1 MKRTFGKILSFAL
14 VLAMVLSMVPAVLA
28 ASAADTNVYLAPGQ
42 NEDFTYSYTG
52 TGTAPNMAE
61 LFWVS
66 SRTDVATVA
75 NEAAANS
82 SREKQVV
89 KAVSAGTTVIS
100 VWKNEADYKKN
111 GSGYYSSNALKTWT
125 VTVTEW
131 KVTLSFSGSSSGW
144 YGSGWYGSGSSTDTT
159 INAGSK
165 ATLTATVT
173 GPSGKLENAKVKFE
187 TKDKTIALLDNNS
200 NNTQVTKPVT
210 TTSSSWGSSSATTG
224 TATVDVYGGTMGGYV
239 DITATVMVGNTAV
252 NLTTNP
258 DATATVRP
266 YVVGPEGWTVSLPDS
281 QLAVTLKKGRN
292 TNVLTPTL
300 KTSSN
305 SSAVS
310 GTEFVYKFA
319 NNADASKMQIEAVTY
334 NNAASANITAY
345 STCANVKVLV
355 YVKGYETAG
364 SPHAETMITVTDS
377 TITSL
382 QIGYKNST
390 TANKIADGSYVLG
403 YKDSTDKDGV
413 NLSDG
418 RRIVTSPVLA
428 ATVTSSKSGN
438 ETVDAARV
446 VWTINNPS
454 VATFA
459 DGSTETTAS
468 EVTLKTTGAGT
479 VKITAKGDDKT
490 AEMTLTVWQAREYD
504 NILTKPDIPSAVSD
518 AKQAITK
525 FCEQYASV
533 ELKNVY
539 NGRASLKI
547 QESTVQFMSN
557 TSTAI
562 RLKGT
567 LDAFDTINKIAYFP
581 KNSGGDVITS
591 GTASVSSIMLIEE
604 PQDATYKLNAAVGT
618 LTVRASVVG
627 ENKKLTK
634 FTWYDNNNKVVDTQ
648 TVSATTHT
656 STLNLADFVTSA
668 GTYGFKCVITA
679 GPDSNTVTDT
689 IETRTAIIT
698 IGGDFNVK
706 ITPSASSVKP
716 GDTVTLNAVPQQY
729 NPARKTYTDV
739 TGKTY
744 TVSWTVTEGSD
755 VVTLNSRTGS
765 SVTLTAKSGGT
776 ATITA
781 ETTIDGNKYTGT
793 QKITVT
799 VPAAEDVRLTLEE
812 DASYVMLDGGK
823 LSDAVKKATSTTPST
838 FSFTLPTTG
847 TIYSSSS
854 LSSSISAGNKYSASD
869 VSRMAFKPS
878 RSAGSYTID
887 YAAYGTSGQI
897 ATGKLVIMTNAGT
910 VAYHISA
917 NESQTM
923 QVSDF
928 QSVYGSG
935 LSYVRFGTASDSRGA
950 LYKGS
955 STSSGKVG
963 SESYYVST
971 GTTLLKNVTFI
982 AGSSTAKYSVVI
994 PFTAYGSNGEANGNL
1009 VIYVNDTHS
1018 VYSTGA
1024 TFKSMAIADEL
1035 APESNASSAY
1045 ITITRVVGGKLYT
1058 QYSKINSC
1066 TALAAKDLGSTRFS
1080 FSGSNSIDNLYVL
1093 PLADSKTVE
1102 VNYTING
1109 SDKGTLTFKVVQQ
1122 TASSKFTD
1130 VSGSF
1135 KWAANSVDFM
1145 YGNGLVNGI
1154 STKNPNVFGPGQ
1166 NMTRAMLVTILYRAA
1181 GEPSVA
1187 GITNKF
1193 TDNKQNQYY
1202 YEPVLWASSKGI
1214 VNGATATTFDPDGK
1228 ITREQIAAILY
1239 RYAGS
1244 PAASSSALN
1253 GFADQSAVSSYAVTA
1268 MQWAVGNGIITGV
1281 STNGRTTLSAKNNA
1295 TRAQVSV
1302 MLHRF
1307 LTMEQ

>member
-28 ASAADTNVYLAPGQ
+28 APATTTGNPQYLALG
-42 NEDFTYSYTG
+42 DT
-52 TGTAPNMAE
+52 AE
-61 LFWVS
+61 LTCAGAKYWVS
-66 SRTDVATVA
+66 SNPD
-75 NEAAANS
+75 
-82 SREKQVV
+82 
-89 KAVSAGTTVIS
+89 AVSVAMTKTGKATITALATTSSGWGYGTATIS
-100 VWKNEADYKKN
+100 AYEKESDYTSTNYADRHD
-111 GSGYYSSNALKTWT
+111 ARMTWS
-125 VTVTEW
+125 VTVSEW

-144 YGSGWYGSGSSTDTT
+144 NYGYGSSSTTT
-159 INAGSK
+159 ISAGEK
-165 ATLTATVT
+165 KTLTATVT
-173 GPSGKLENAKVKFE
+173 GPQGKVANAKVKFE
-187 TKDKTIALLDNNS
+187 VAASNKDMLHFDSLSSTGYSSTKD
-200 NNTQVTKPVT
+200 VTVSSGYSST
-210 TTSSSWGSSSATTG
+210 ATSG
-224 TATVDVYGGTMGGYV
+224 TAAVDVYGGSKGGFV
-239 DITATVMVGNTAV
+239 TITATIVGVDTSKNTNA
-252 NLTTNP
+252 TTTITP
-258 DATATVRP
+258 RVI
-266 YVVGPEGWTVSLPDS
+266 GPESWTVSLPTAQQSMTIKRTDYS
-281 QLAVTLKKGRN
+281 QK
-292 TNVLTPTL
+292 LTPSVVTG
-300 KTSSN
+300 SGSA
-305 SSAVS
+305 AVS
-310 GTEFVYKFA
+310 GAKFVYRFVNGDKLENTSKYMQVYTDGSITPYQVTEGPVRVRA
-319 NNADASKMQIEAVTY
+319 YVEGYVDNNNPGAYPYAEASI
-334 NNAASANITAY
+334 
-345 STCANVKVLV
+345 
-355 YVKGYETAG
+355 
-364 SPHAETMITVTDS
+364 MITDS
-377 TITSL
+377 T
-382 QIGYKNST
+382 
-390 TANKIADGSYVLG
+390 ANGLSIDYEQENTKFKMNNGTYVLA
-403 YKDSTDKDGV
+403 YKDTNNGYDVDFTDGT
-413 NLSDG
+413 S
-418 RRIVTSPVLA
+418 IVTKFSLK
-428 ATVTSSKSGN
+428 ATVDSTN
-438 ETVDAARV
+438 AAADAKRV
-446 VWTINNPS
+446 TWTTNDPS
-454 VATFA
+454 VARFGTNNSYTGDVA
-459 DGSTETTAS
+459 
-468 EVTLKTTGAGT
+468 TLTTTGAGSVT
-479 VKITAKGDDKT
+479 VT
-490 AEMTLTVWQAREYD
+490 AEVDGKKATMTFTVWQAREYD
-504 NILTKPDIPSAVSD
+504 QIVTKPDIPTAISNREDAFNAFSQQYVTVHLSRTDGTVSLPMKD
-518 AKQAITK
+518 
-525 FCEQYASV
+525 
-533 ELKNVY
+533 
-539 NGRASLKI
+539 
-547 QESTVQFMSN
+547 VQFVNS
-557 TSTAI
+557 STI
-562 RLKGT
+562 QLKGT
-567 LDAFDTINKIAYFP
+567 IDGFDTLNRIAYFP
-581 KNSGGDVITS
+581 KSGVSDVIES
-591 GTASVSSIMLIEE
+591 GKATLSDIMIINQ
-604 PQDATYKLNAAVGT
+604 PQDATYKLNATVGT
-618 LTVRASVVG
+618 LSVTASTQS
-627 ENKKLTK
+627 NKKLTS
-634 FTWYDNNNKVVDTQ
+634 FTWYDNNDKAVKAETVSNKV
-648 TVSATTHT
+648 THT
-656 STLNLADFVTSA
+656 STLNLSDFVTSA
-668 GTYGFKCVITA
+668 GTYGFYCVIN
-679 GPDSNTVTDT
+679 GSGNST
-689 IETRTAIIT
+689 IKTRTAIIT
-698 IGGDFNVK
+698 IGGDYNVK

-799 VPAAEDVRLTLEE
+799 VPTAEDVQLMLEE

-1018 VYSTGA
+1018 VTSTGA

>member
-28 ASAADTNVYLAPGQ
+28 VP
-42 NEDFTYSYTG
+42 E
-52 TGTAPNMAE
+52 TGTAQYLALGDTAE
-61 LFWVS
+61 LTCAGAKYWVS
-66 SRTDVATVA
+66 SNPD
-75 NEAAANS
+75 
-82 SREKQVV
+82 
-89 KAVSAGTTVIS
+89 AVSVAMTKAGKATITALATTSSGWGYGGVTIS
-100 VWKNEADYKKN
+100 AYENKTDATGTYEQKKP
-111 GSGYYSSNALKTWT
+111 ARMTWS
-125 VTVTEW
+125 VAVSEW
-131 KVTLSFSGSSSGW
+131 KVTLSFSGSNSGW
-144 YGSGWYGSGSSTDTT
+144 NYGGSSSTTT
-159 INAGSK
+159 ISAGEK
-165 ATLTATVT
+165 KTLTATVT
-173 GPSGKLENAKVKFE
+173 GPQGKVANAQVEFKIASSDNEMLHFDSLSN
-187 TKDKTIALLDNNS
+187 TKTS
-200 NNTQVTKPVT
+200 STKPVT
-210 TTSSSWGSSSATTG
+210 VSSGYGYSSTATSG
-224 TATVDVYGGTMGGYV
+224 TAAVDVYGGSKGGFV
-239 DITATVMVGNTAV
+239 TITATIKNVDTSKNTNA
-252 NLTTNP
+252 TTTITP
-258 DATATVRP
+258 RVI
-266 YVVGPEGWTVSLPDS
+266 GPESWTVSLPTAQQTMTIKRTDYS
-281 QLAVTLKKGRN
+281 QK
-292 TNVLTPTL
+292 LTPSVVTG
-300 KTSSN
+300 SS

-310 GTEFVYKFA
+310 GAKFVYRFVKSDGKLE
-319 NNADASKMQIEAVTY
+319 NTSEYMQVYTDGSITPYKVT
-334 NNAASANITAY
+334 SGP
-345 STCANVKVLV
+345 VRVRV
-355 YVKGYETAG
+355 YVEGYVNNDDPDAY
-364 SPHAETMITVTDS
+364 PYAEAAIMITDS
-377 TITSL
+377 TANSVSID
-382 QIGYKNST
+382 YKNENT
-390 TANKIADGSYVLG
+390 KFKMNNGTYVLA
-403 YKDSTDKDGV
+403 YKDTNNGEDVNFTDGTC
-413 NLSDG
+413 
-418 RRIVTSPVLA
+418 IVTALDLK
-428 ATVTSSKSGN
+428 ATVDSTN
-438 ETVDAARV
+438 AAADANRV
-446 VWTINNPS
+446 TWTTNDPS
-454 VATFA
+454 VARFGTNNSYTGDVA
-459 DGSTETTAS
+459 
-468 EVTLKTTGAGT
+468 TLTTTGTGSVT
-479 VKITAKGDDKT
+479 VT
-490 AEMTLTVWQAREYD
+490 AEVDGKKATMTFYVWLAREYD
-504 NILTKPDIPSAVSD
+504 KIVTKPDIPTAISSREDAFNSFSQQLVTVHLSRTDGTVS
-518 AKQAITK
+518 
-525 FCEQYASV
+525 
-533 ELKNVY
+533 LPMKN
-539 NGRASLKI
+539 
-547 QESTVQFMSN
+547 VQFMDS
-557 TSTAI
+557 STI
-562 RLKGT
+562 QLKGWI
-567 LDAFDTINKIAYFP
+567 DGFDTLNRVAYFP
-581 KNSGGDVITS
+581 KTSGADVIES
-591 GTASVSSIMLIEE
+591 GTATVSDIMIINQ
-604 PQDATYKLNAAVGT
+604 PQDATYKLNATVGT
-618 LTVRASVVG
+618 LSVTASITG
-627 ENKKLTK
+627 TNKTLKT
-634 FTWYDNNNKVVDTQ
+634 FTWYDNNNKAVKTESVYSTSG
-648 TVSATTHT
+648 TAVATRT
-656 STLNLADFVTSA
+656 STLNLSDFITSA
-668 GTYGFKCVITA
+668 GSYGFYCVIS
-679 GPDSNTVTDT
+679 GGNTGNNTSTST
-689 IETRTAIIT
+689 INTRTAMIT
-698 IGGDFNVK
+698 IGGDYNVK

-716 GDTVTLNAVPQQY
+716 GNTVTLNAVPQQY

-854 LSSSISAGNKYSASD
+854 LSSSISADNKYSASD

-935 LSYVRFGTASDSRGA
+935 LSSVKFGTASDSRGA

-1009 VIYVNDTHS
+1009 VIYVNDTHPVS
-1018 VYSTGA
+1018 STGA

-1045 ITITRVVGGKLYT
+1045 ITITSVVGGKLYT

>member
-14 VLAMVLSMVPAVLA
+14 VLAMVLAMVPAVLA
-28 ASAADTNVYLAPGQ
+28 APKVGDAQYLALGETA
-42 NEDFTYSYTG
+42 NLTCTG
-52 TGTAPNMAE
+52 AKFWISSNPSAVSVTKTATGRATITALSTTSSGWGYGTATISAY
-61 LFWVS
+61 
-66 SRTDVATVA
+66 
-75 NEAAANS
+75 
-82 SREKQVV
+82 EKE
-89 KAVSAGTTVIS
+89 SDYTST
-100 VWKNEADYKKN
+100 NYADRHD
-111 GSGYYSSNALKTWT
+111 ALMTWS
-125 VTVTEW
+125 VTVSEW
-131 KVTLSFSGSSSGW
+131 KVTLSLSGSNSY
-144 YGSGWYGSGSSTDTT
+144 YGSTSTD
-159 INAGSK
+159 IPAGQYK
-165 ATLTATVT
+165 TLTATVT
-173 GPSGKLENAKVKFE
+173 GPQGKVKDAQVKFSVADADMIHFDDLSR
-187 TKDKTIALLDNNS
+187 TGTDIVKDVTVSGSNS
-200 NNTQVTKPVT
+200 STATSG
-210 TTSSSWGSSSATTG
+210 TTS
-224 TATVDVYGGTMGGYV
+224 VKLYGGSKGGYV
-239 DITATVMVGNTAV
+239 TVTAKIIYNNDAV
-252 NLTTNP
+252 NEKNEN
-258 DATATVRP
+258 ATATVRP

-310 GTEFVYKFA
+310 GTEFVYKFVTTEGGKEIE
-319 NNADASKMQIEAVTY
+319 SSTSTLMQIEPVTY
-334 NNAASANITAY
+334 NNTASANITAY
-345 STCANVKVLV
+345 STCANVKVRV
-355 YVKGYETAG
+355 YVKGYETPG
-364 SPHAETMITVTDS
+364 SPHADAMITVTDS
-377 TITSL
+377 TISSL

-413 NLSDG
+413 TLSDG

-438 ETVDAARV
+438 EAVDAARV
-446 VWTINNPS
+446 VWTVNNPS

-547 QESTVQFMSN
+547 QESTVQFVSN
-557 TSTAI
+557 TSSAI
-562 RLKGT
+562 KLKGT

-581 KNSGGDVITS
+581 ATSGGDVITS
-591 GTASVSSIMLIEE
+591 STASVSSIMLIEE

-618 LTVRASVVG
+618 LTVKASIIG
-627 ENKKLTK
+627 TGKTLKT

-648 TVSATTHT
+648 TVTNSASTYT

-668 GTYGFKCVITA
+668 GTYGFKCVIT
-679 GPDSNTVTDT
+679 GGTDRVTET

-698 IGGDFNVK
+698 IGGDYNVK

-744 TVSWTVTEGSD
+744 TVSWTVTEGGD
-755 VVTLNSRTGS
+755 VVALNSRTGS

-799 VPAAEDVRLTLEE
+799 VPAAQDVQLMLEE

-897 ATGKLVIMTNAGT
+897 ATGKIVVMTNAGT

-1045 ITITRVVGGKLYT
+1045 ITITRVTGGKLYT

-1102 VNYTING
+1102 VSYTING

-1122 TASSKFTD
+1122 TASSKVTD

-1281 STNGRTTLSAKNNA
+1281 STNDRTTLSAKNNA

>member
-28 ASAADTNVYLAPGQ
+28 APKAGDPQYLALGETA
-42 NEDFTYSYTG
+42 NLTCTG
-52 TGTAPNMAE
+52 AKFWISSNPSAVSVTKTATGRATITALSTTSSGWGYGTATISAY
-61 LFWVS
+61 
-66 SRTDVATVA
+66 
-75 NEAAANS
+75 
-82 SREKQVV
+82 EKE
-89 KAVSAGTTVIS
+89 SDYTST
-100 VWKNEADYKKN
+100 NYADRHD
-111 GSGYYSSNALKTWT
+111 ALMTWS
-125 VTVTEW
+125 VTVSEW

-144 YGSGWYGSGSSTDTT
+144 NYGYGSSSTTT
-159 INAGSK
+159 ISAGERK
-165 ATLTATVT
+165 TLTATVT
-173 GPSGKLENAKVKFE
+173 GPQGKVANARVEFKIASSDKEMLHFDSLSSTSASSTKNVTVSSGYSSTA
-187 TKDKTIALLDNNS
+187 
-200 NNTQVTKPVT
+200 
-210 TTSSSWGSSSATTG
+210 TSG
-224 TATVDVYGGTMGGYV
+224 TAAVDVYGGSKGGFV
-239 DITATVMVGNTAV
+239 TITATIVGVDTSKNTNA
-252 NLTTNP
+252 TTTITP
-258 DATATVRP
+258 RVI
-266 YVVGPEGWTVSLPDS
+266 GPESWTVSLPTAQQSMTIKRTDYS
-281 QLAVTLKKGRN
+281 QK
-292 TNVLTPTL
+292 LTPSVVTG
-300 KTSSN
+300 SG

-310 GTEFVYKFA
+310 GAKFVYRFVNGDKLENTSKYMQVYTGSITPYQVTTEGPVRVRA
-319 NNADASKMQIEAVTY
+319 YVEGYVDNNNPEAYPYAEASI
-334 NNAASANITAY
+334 
-345 STCANVKVLV
+345 
-355 YVKGYETAG
+355 
-364 SPHAETMITVTDS
+364 MITDS
-377 TITSL
+377 T
-382 QIGYKNST
+382 
-390 TANKIADGSYVLG
+390 ANGLSIDYEQENTKFKMNNGTYVLA
-403 YKDSTDKDGV
+403 YKDTNNGYDVDFTDGT
-413 NLSDG
+413 S
-418 RRIVTSPVLA
+418 IVTKFSLK
-428 ATVTSSKSGN
+428 ATVDSTN
-438 ETVDAARV
+438 AAADAKRVTWTTNAPEVARFG
-446 VWTINNPS
+446 TNNS
-454 VATFA
+454 YTGDVATL
-459 DGSTETTAS
+459 T
-468 EVTLKTTGAGT
+468 TTGAGNVT
-479 VKITAKGDDKT
+479 VT
-490 AEMTLTVWQAREYD
+490 AEVDGKKATMNFVVWQAREYD
-504 NILTKPDIPSAVSD
+504 KIVTKPDIPTAISNREDAFNAFSQQYVTVHLSRTDGTVSLPMKD
-518 AKQAITK
+518 
-525 FCEQYASV
+525 
-533 ELKNVY
+533 
-539 NGRASLKI
+539 
-547 QESTVQFMSN
+547 VQFVNS
-557 TSTAI
+557 STI
-562 RLKGT
+562 QLKGT
-567 LDAFDTINKIAYFP
+567 IDGFDTLNRIAYFP
-581 KNSGGDVITS
+581 KSGVSDVIES
-591 GTASVSSIMLIEE
+591 GKATLSDIMIINQ
-604 PQDATYKLNAAVGT
+604 PQDATYKLNATVGT
-618 LTVRASVVG
+618 LSVTASTQS
-627 ENKKLTK
+627 NKKLTS
-634 FTWYDNNNKVVDTQ
+634 FTWYDNNDKAVKAETVSNKV
-648 TVSATTHT
+648 THT
-656 STLNLADFVTSA
+656 STLNLSDFVTSA
-668 GTYGFKCVITA
+668 GTYGFYCVIN
-679 GPDSNTVTDT
+679 GSGNST
-689 IETRTAIIT
+689 IKTRTAIIT
-698 IGGDFNVK
+698 IGGDYNVK

-799 VPAAEDVRLTLEE
+799 VPTAEDVRLMLEE
-812 DASYVMLDGGK
+812 DATYVMLDGGK

-935 LSYVRFGTASDSRGA
+935 LSSVKFGTASDSRGA

-1009 VIYVNDTHS
+1009 VIYVNDTHP

-1058 QYSKINSC
+1058 QYSKINNC

>member
-28 ASAADTNVYLAPGQ
+28 ASATDTNAYLAPGFD
-42 NEDFTYSYTG
+42 ETFTYSYTG
-52 TGTAPNMAE
+52 TGTGTPPDMSQ

-66 SRTDVATVA
+66 GNEKVATVTNTA
-75 NEAAANS
+75 DGSSS
-82 SREKQVV
+82 SRAEQTVE
-89 KAVSAGTTVIS
+89 AVAAGSTTIS
-100 VWKNEADYKKN
+100 VWKNHEDYNKYKN
-111 GSGYYSSNALKTWT
+111 SYYSSSALKTWN
-125 VTVTEW
+125 VTVTGW
-131 KVTLSFSGSSSGW
+131 KVVLSFSGSNN
-144 YGSGWYGSGSSTDTT
+144 GWYGSGSSTGTT

-173 GPSGKLENAKVKFE
+173 GPAGKLENVKVKFE

-200 NNTQVTKPVT
+200 TDTPVTKPVT
-210 TTSSSWGSSSATTG
+210 TTSGNWGSSSATTG

-239 DITATVMVGNTAV
+239 DITATVMVGETPV

-258 DATATVRP
+258 DATATITP
-266 YVVGPEGWTVSLPDS
+266 YINGPEGWTVSLPEN
-281 QLAVTLKKGRN
+281 QRTLTIKKTDN
-292 TNVLTPTL
+292 TQYLKPTATGL
-300 KTSSN
+300 
-305 SSAVS
+305 S
-310 GTEFVYKFA
+310 GSTQPEFVYKFV
-319 NNADASKMQIEAVTY
+319 NGSSLSNSSDYMQI
-334 NNAASANITAY
+334 ASNGRITPRK
-345 STCANVKVLV
+345 TCQNVVVRV
-355 YVKGYETAG
+355 YVKGYTG
-364 SPHAETMITVTDS
+364 DTNPYAETSITITDS
-377 TITSL
+377 TANSVSID
-382 QIGYKNST
+382 YKNEDT
-390 TANKIADGSYVLG
+390 KFKMNNGTYVLAH
-403 YKDSTDKDGV
+403 KDTDNDKDV
-413 NLSDG
+413 IFDDG
-418 RRIVTSPVLA
+418 TRIVTALELK
-428 ATVTSSKSGN
+428 ATVDSTN
-438 ETVDAARV
+438 AAADAKRV
-446 VWTINNPS
+446 TWTTNDPS
-454 VATFA
+454 VARFGTNNSYTGDVA
-459 DGSTETTAS
+459 
-468 EVTLKTTGAGT
+468 TLTTTGTGSVT
-479 VKITAKGDDKT
+479 VT
-490 AEMTLTVWQAREYD
+490 AEVDGKKASMTFYVWLAREYD
-504 NILTKPDIPSAVSD
+504 QIVTKPDIPTAISSRED
-518 AKQAITK
+518 AFNA
-525 FCEQYASV
+525 FSEQYVTVHLSRTDGTV
-533 ELKNVY
+533 
-539 NGRASLKI
+539 SLPMKD
-547 QESTVQFMSN
+547 VQFVNNSQ
-557 TSTAI
+557 I
-562 RLKGT
+562 KLKGT
-567 LDAFDTINKIAYFP
+567 INGFDTVNRVAYFP
-581 KNSGGDVITS
+581 MKDDKHPEKNVSDVIES
-591 GTASVSSIMLIEE
+591 RTATVSDIMIVSQ
-604 PQDATYKLNAAVGT
+604 PQDATYKLNATVGT
-618 LTVRASVVG
+618 LSVTASLTG
-627 ENKKLTK
+627 TNKTLKT
-634 FTWYDNNNKVVDTQ
+634 FTWYDNNNKAVKTESVYPNSKDRAVLTY
-648 TVSATTHT
+648 T
-656 STLNLADFVTSA
+656 STLNLSDFVTSA
-668 GTYGFKCVITA
+668 GSYGFYCVISSGNTDKTA
-679 GPDSNTVTDT
+679 ST
-689 IETRTAIIT
+689 ITSTINTRTAMVT
-698 IGGDFNVK
+698 IGGDYNVK

-812 DASYVMLDGGK
+812 DATYVMLDGGK

-935 LSYVRFGTASDSRGA
+935 LSSVKFGTASDSRGA

-1045 ITITRVVGGKLYT
+1045 ITITSVVGGKLYT